1 MRTVASLVA
10 ASALTLL
17 AAAGPAFAAETKAA
31 AATALPAP
39 LTITATTPTSEVRAY
54 EAALKAHE
62 ASLRQELVANRASLN
77 GEEKAALAARLSRV
91 EYALRTVGS
100 DYAAAQRVASLT
112 GTQTAELVPSLGLP
126 SR

>member
-1 MRTVASLVA
+1 MRTLASLAA

-17 AAAGPAFAAETKAA
+17 SLASPALAAETKGVAP
-31 AATALPAP
+31 LPAP
-39 LTITATTPTSEVRAY
+39 ITITAATPTSEVRAY

-62 ASLRQELVANRASLN
+62 ASLRQELAANRASLT

-100 DYAAAQRVASLT
+100 DHAAAQRVASLT
-112 GTQTAELVPSLGLP
+112 GTQTAEMVPSLGLP